1 MIRTTAFLLVSTFLV
16 LAPPA
21 GAQQRLPEIPAA
33 QYDTDQKKAAEEFQ
47 AARKVP
53 LSGPFQTMMY
63 SPEVMSRAR
72 AMGDYLRFNSAIGNT
87 LSELV
92 ILVTARAWSQGY
104 EWAAHQPIALK
115 AGISK
120 EIVDA
125 IAEGRRPTTMSDDEA
140 IAYDFT
146 MELQHNKG
154 VSDATFAKAEKRFGK
169 KGAVDIAGI
178 SGYYTFLA
186 MQLNMA
192 RFPVPGDAPPLPRF
206 PN

>member
-1 MIRTTAFLLVSTFLV
+1 MFRLAIVAFASSFLL
-16 LAPPA
+16 AGPA
-21 GAQQRLPEIPAA
+21 GAQSRLPDIPPA
-33 QYDTDQKKAAEEFQ
+33 QYDADQKKAAEEFQ
-47 AARKVP
+47 AARKAP

-72 AMGDYLRFNSAIGNT
+72 AMGDYLRFHSAIGNT

-92 ILVTARAWSQGY
+92 ILITARAWSQGY
-104 EWAAHQPIALK
+104 EWSAHQPLALK

-120 EIVDA
+120 DVVDA
-125 IAEGRRPTTMSDDEA
+125 VADGRRPAAMSADEE
-140 IAYDFT
+140 IVYDFT

-154 VSDATFAKAEKRFGK
+154 VSDATYARAEKRFGR

-186 MQLNMA
+186 LQLNMA
-192 RFPVPGDAPPLPRF
+192 RQPVPAGAPPLPRF

>member
-1 MIRTTAFLLVSTFLV
+1 MFRLTALTLASALV
-16 LAPPA
+16 LIVPA
-21 GAQQRLPEIPAA
+21 GAQSRLPDIPPA
-33 QYDTDQKKAAEEFQ
+33 QYDADQKKAAEEFQ
-47 AARKVP
+47 AARKAP

-72 AMGDYLRFNSAIGNT
+72 AMGDYLRFHSAIGNT

-92 ILVTARAWSQGY
+92 ILITARAWSQGY
-104 EWAAHQPIALK
+104 EWSAHQPLALK

-120 EIVDA
+120 GIVDA
-125 IAEGRRPTTMSDDEA
+125 IAEGRRPTAMSADEE

-146 MELQHNKG
+146 MELQYNKG
-154 VSDATFAKAEKRFGK
+154 VSDTTYAKAEKRWGK

-186 MQLNMA
+186 LQLNMA
-192 RFPVPGDAPPLPRF
+192 RQPVPANAPPLPRF